1 MPRPLRTAVGGLVYH
16 VHNRGNAR
24 MRIFSQDSDYSA
36 FEQLLIEAHE
46 RVRMRVL
53 AFCLMPNHW
62 HLVLWPYGDG
72 DLTSFL
78 SWLTMTHAQ
87 RWHVYHD
94 TVGSGHLYQGRFKS
108 FAVQTDDYF
117 LKVCRYVERNA
128 LRANL
133 VSRAEDWRWGSLWH
147 RERGFSRAQRLLS
160 EWPVDRPNNWVA
172 WVNEPQTQ
180 QELDAIRQSLARS
193 RPFGSEIWHESVSRQ
208 LGIILA
214 PRPRGRPKKK
224 GS

>member
-1 MPRPLRTAVGGLVYH
+1 MARPLRIAAGGIIYH
-16 VHNRGNAR
+16 VHNRGNGQ
-24 MRIFSQDSDYSA
+24 MRIFTQDSDYDA
-36 FEQLLIEAHE
+36 FEQLLSEAQEHI
-46 RVRMRVL
+46 RMRVL
-53 AFCLMPNHW
+53 AYCLMPNHW
-62 HLVLWPYGDG
+62 HLVLWPYLDG

-87 RWHVYHD
+87 RWHAYRG

-108 FAVQTDDYF
+108 FAVETDDHF

-133 VSRAEDWRWGSLWH
+133 VDRAEQWRWCSLCH
-147 RERGFSRAQRLLS
+147 RESGSSFAQRLLN
-160 EWPVDRPNNWVA
+160 EWPVDRVDNWVN

-180 QELDAIRQSLARS
+180 QELEAIRHSLVRS
-193 RPFGSEIWHESVSRQ
+193 HPFGSDSWRDSVGEQ
-208 LGIILA
+208 LGLA
-214 PRPRGRPKKK
+214 IASRPRGRPRKN